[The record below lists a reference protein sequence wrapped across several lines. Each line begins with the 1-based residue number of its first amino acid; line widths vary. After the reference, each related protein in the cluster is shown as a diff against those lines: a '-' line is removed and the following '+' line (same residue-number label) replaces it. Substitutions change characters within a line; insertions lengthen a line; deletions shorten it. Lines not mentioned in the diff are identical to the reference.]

1 MTEIS
6 LIPLKEKALNLP
18 DPVRSMILSLDGNT
32 MDAKELIAKFGEWAK
47 LLKIGDASKR

>member
-6 LIPLKEKALNLP
+6 LIPLKEKAFNLP
-18 DPVRSMILSLDGNT
+18 DPVRSMILSIPGDS

-47 LLKIGDASKR
+47 LLKIGDAGRK